1 MRRTRYRYT
10 AKRKAAFKRA
20 QLISA
25 RKRRGK
31 KVALIGMGV
40 GVLAVGAGA
49 GIVLGRKHA
58 GREGSPIQVIKKTE
72 APPAAKPENM
82 NVAKETVDK
91 PHKAARRVL
100 ITGSRNMTDSSS
112 VYKVLDKELKKH
124 GSITVVHGAHRS
136 GADRFAREWTIQA
149 MAKYGDKVKH
159 DPHPAEWSVYGNAAG
174 PIRNQ
179 KMVDLG
185 ADIVYGFPR
194 GVSRGT
200 RDAMSKARIAG
211 IKVKQK

>member
-82 NVAKETVDK
+82 NVAKEAVNK
-91 PHKAARRVL
+91 PHKAARRV
-100 ITGSRNMTDSSS
+100 IVSGSRDWHDADAIN
-112 VYKVLDKELKKH
+112 KALDKELKKH
-124 GSITVVHGAHRS
+124 KVLTVVHGGAR
-136 GADRFAREWTIQA
+136 GADSLAGAW
-149 MAKYGDKVKH
+149 AKAQIVAGHKVTEEIH
-159 DPHPAEWSVYGNAAG
+159 HAQWDTHGRGAG

-179 KMVDLG
+179 KMADLG
-185 ADIVYGFPR
+185 ADKVLAFPLGR
-194 GVSRGT
+194 SPGT
-200 RDAMSKARIAG
+200 RHMIKISRAAG
-211 IKVKQK
+211 MKVKVLS